1 MTKESPLIEKD
12 IIDVNHVIE
21 VLERNINSMEKIEE
35 KVQAKWEAEKVFEEN
50 APETQA

>member
-1 MTKESPLIEKD
+1 MQRAPSAEQTAPAKKSNVKLNALRE
-12 IIDVNHVIE
+12 
-21 VLERNINSMEKIEE
+21 IEE